1 MSSSAR
7 VIVALLALL
16 GGILVVPSAVLAV
29 ATPKA
34 KTAAREGPSGRYML
48 DGDWHERPDPG
59 DSAVRESLPAST
71 SLTGWRPVTVPLAAN
86 AGDFSPSS
94 YTGSVHWY
102 RKDFRLPRARG
113 GSSWRFRFESVSHRA
128 TVWLN
133 GRLLGSHVGAYLPFE
148 LSARSIHRG

>member
-1 MSSSAR
+1 MSCSAR

-16 GGILVVPSAVLAV
+16 GGILVMPSAVLAA

-48 DGDWHERPDPG
+48 DGEWHERPDPG

-71 SLTGWRPVTVPLAAN
+71 SLTGWRSVTVPLAAN

-102 RKDFRLPRARG
+102 RKDFRLPSRTRRIELALPLRVGQPPRDGCGSMAGCSGRTWARISP
-113 GSSWRFRFESVSHRA
+113 SS
-128 TVWLN
+128 
-133 GRLLGSHVGAYLPFE
+133 
-148 LSARSIHRG
+148 